1 VAGRLYGPAIFPL
14 MLKAAQELVAAE
26 LSVIANGG
34 ISARWQV
41 DTLMV
46 SGVTAVGL
54 GSVLWG
60 IDLDGFGG

>member
-1 VAGRLYGPAIFPL
+1 

-41 DTLMV
+41 DTLMD

-60 IDLDGFGG
+60 IDLDGF